1 MALTTIGLVL
11 GGLSSAQQLFAGIKA
26 SKRAGEKLEEFDFQ
40 DLETGAFDDVKPS
53 LELEQQQLA
62 NIQQQRERIADVA
75 MGLGGA
81 EAMSLLSQTEGQLS
95 QAEQQLFGRMAQA
108 DMQVDIL
115 KGQDLQ
121 KRRDL
126 KQQIDTFTLQS
137 LLQEKAAGE
146 QMIGS
151 SLSGM
156 ANLAVSAGL
165 AQEYTDAATGA
176 ATSGGDFN
184 NFLSP
189 ELKKSLMDRGID
201 LDSEEGKTFFGK
213 LLQSVG
219 GLFKKKED

>member
-11 GGLSSAQQLFAGIKA
+11 GGLSSAQQMFAGIKA
-26 SKRAGEKLEEFDFQ
+26 SQRASEKLQEFDFQ
-40 DLETGAFDDVKPS
+40 DLQTGAFDDVKPS

-126 KQQIDTFTLQS
+126 KQQIDMFELQS

-146 QMIGS
+146 QMFS
-151 SLSGM
+151 SGLSSG
-156 ANLAVSAGL
+156 ANLALSAGL
-165 AQEYTDAATGA
+165 AQEYMKAATGSV
-176 ATSGGDFN
+176 TPPNPTDPNTTESKEK
-184 NFLSP
+184 FLAKAL
-189 ELKKSLMDRGID
+189 EFI
-201 LDSEEGKTFFGK
+201 
-213 LLQSVG
+213 G
-219 GLFKKKED
+219 GLFERKDKYSAIPEEAQERLGLK